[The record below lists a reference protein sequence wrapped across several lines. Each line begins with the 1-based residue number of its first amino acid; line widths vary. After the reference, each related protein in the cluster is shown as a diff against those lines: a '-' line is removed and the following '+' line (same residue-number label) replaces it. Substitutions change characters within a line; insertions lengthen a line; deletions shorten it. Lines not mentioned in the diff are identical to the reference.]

1 MTRKSQCAFTL
12 SELLVSI
19 SVLVGLVLLVSRIF
33 NSVTAVTTLRQ
44 KRMDA
49 ESQIRPLFGRMA
61 VDFAQMV
68 KRPYV
73 DYLFKATYNK
83 KSSKE
88 NISFFFVVNVNYHF
102 AATVHGLS
110 LITKLHPSV

>member
-1 MTRKSQCAFTL
+1 M
-12 SELLVSI
+12 
-19 SVLVGLVLLVSRIF
+19 SVLVGLVLLVSRLF

-68 KRPYV
+68 KRPDV
-73 DYLFKATYNK
+73 DYFLKAPGNPQ
-83 KSSKE
+83 SG
-88 NISFFFVVNVNYHF
+88 NDQIGFFSVCRVIIHLLDRGV
-102 AATVHGLS
+102 LS
-110 LITKLHPSV
+110 QSLPIE